1 MEVHKCPG
9 KENKQR
15 ILGAQCGSTSGPRDG
30 SHRQLEGQARKGN
43 RCKKVKSVERLAMF
57 IIQLIESLLS
67 PLSPNEPSP
76 YAWTSIHCH
85 SISVLI
91 VHSLGRESNVQICLI
106 YPLKISITK
115 RMESESNYM
124 MHL

>member
-1 MEVHKCPG
+1 
-9 KENKQR
+9 
-15 ILGAQCGSTSGPRDG
+15 
-30 SHRQLEGQARKGN
+30 
-43 RCKKVKSVERLAMF
+43 MF

-67 PLSPNEPSP
+67 PLSPNGPSP

-85 SISVLI
+85 SISVPI
-91 VHSLGRESNVQICLI
+91 VHSLGRETNVQLCLI
-106 YPLKISITK
+106 YPLKTSITN